1 MPNIGRPFGPC
12 IWIWPIWFLLFL
24 QAIPP
29 FGIVHFRN
37 EMENSASRITKRR
50 LLSGMVGIVNINQ
63 IVSNE
68 DEGKPII

>member
-1 MPNIGRPFGPC
+1 
-12 IWIWPIWFLLFL
+12 
-24 QAIPP
+24 
-29 FGIVHFRN
+29 
-37 EMENSASRITKRR
+37 MENSASRITKGR